1 MAGIRAVGPVRI
13 IAINILIAPAQVII
27 AEAREVPASIKPAR
41 VDPVPEVI
49 LWQSLEEEE

>member
-1 MAGIRAVGPVRI
+1 MAGIRAVGLVRI
-13 IAINILIAPAQVII
+13 IAINILIAPAQDII
-27 AEAREVPASIKPAR
+27 AEAHEVPANIKQVR

>member
-1 MAGIRAVGPVRI
+1 MAGIRAVGLVRI
-13 IAINILIAPAQVII
+13 IAINILIAPAQDII
-27 AEAREVPASIKPAR
+27 AEAHEVPANIKPAR